1 MFALVG
7 HRGLGYF
14 ERVDRVRKHPALIA
28 GPQNIAAVSLVQVP
42 YRGGGPALTD
52 FDRRTS
58 ASRVPSARDREAE
71 ADGLTR
77 KVLTALRRTFIT
89 PLDRGGIKD
98 LITSMDDAID
108 QMNQTAS
115 GAGSPSKP
123 EEFLCGTE
131 AGLRSLADF
140 IDLQGH
146 EQNPRAQRYMMG
158 IDE

>member
-1 MFALVG
+1 
-7 HRGLGYF
+7 
-14 ERVDRVRKHPALIA
+14 
-28 GPQNIAAVSLVQVP
+28 
-42 YRGGGPALTD
+42 
-52 FDRRTS
+52 
-58 ASRVPSARDREAE
+58 
-71 ADGLTR
+71 LTR

-89 PLDRGGIKD
+89 PPSTVAVS

>member
-1 MFALVG
+1 
-7 HRGLGYF
+7 
-14 ERVDRVRKHPALIA
+14 
-28 GPQNIAAVSLVQVP
+28 
-42 YRGGGPALTD
+42 
-52 FDRRTS
+52 
-58 ASRVPSARDREAE
+58 
-71 ADGLTR
+71 LTR
-77 KVLTALRRTFIT
+77 KVLTALRRTFNH
-89 PLDRGGIKD
+89 PLDRGDMND

-115 GAGSPSKP
+115 GLGSPSKP

-146 EQNPRAQRYMMG
+146 EQNPRAQRYMVG